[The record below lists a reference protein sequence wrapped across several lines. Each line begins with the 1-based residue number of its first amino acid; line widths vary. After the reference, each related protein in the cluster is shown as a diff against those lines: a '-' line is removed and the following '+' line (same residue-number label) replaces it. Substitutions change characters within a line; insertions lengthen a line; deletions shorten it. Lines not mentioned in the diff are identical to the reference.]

1 MFYKVKVF
9 DSQGQL
15 KKVVS
20 SKKLSNQFWANK
32 ENLPSYYDDRS
43 GKSEDW
49 NSSNKTKVQKLHID
63 QPIWKVDPFFKFFYI
78 RAGSSKGQLGC
89 FTF

>member
-20 SKKLSNQFWANK
+20 SKKLSSQFWENK
-32 ENLPSYYDDRS
+32 DNLPSYYDDRS
-43 GKSEDW
+43 GKSDDW
-49 NSSNKTKVQKLHID
+49 NSKNKIKGQEKYID
-63 QPIWKVDPFFKFFYI
+63 Q
-78 RAGSSKGQLGC
+78 SL
-89 FTF
+89 

>member
-20 SKKLSNQFWANK
+20 SEKLSNQFWANK
-32 ENLPSYYDDRS
+32 DNLPSYYDDRS
-43 GKSEDW
+43 GKSESL
-49 NSSNKTKVQKLHID
+49 NPNNKIKVQKLYID
-63 QPIWKVDPFFKFFYI
+63 Q
-78 RAGSSKGQLGC
+78 SL
-89 FTF
+89 

>member
-9 DSQGQL
+9 DSRGQL

-20 SKKLSNQFWANK
+20 SKKLSDRFWSMND
-32 ENLPSYYDDRS
+32 NLPSYYEDSS

-49 NSSNKTKVQKLHID
+49 NSKNKMKAVKTSMD
-63 QPIWKVDPFFKFFYI
+63 EPF
-78 RAGSSKGQLGC
+78 
-89 FTF
+89 

>member
-1 MFYKVKVF
+1 MPMFYKVKVF

-32 ENLPSYYDDRS
+32 DNLPSYYDDRS
-43 GKSEDW
+43 GKSEGS
-49 NSSNKTKVQKLHID
+49 NPNNKTKVQK
-63 QPIWKVDPFFKFFYI
+63 FYI
-78 RAGSSKGQLGC
+78 D
-89 FTF
+89 

>member
-9 DSQGQL
+9 DSKGQL

-32 ENLPSYYDDRS
+32 DNLPSYYDDRS
-43 GKSEDW
+43 EKSDDL
-49 NSSNKTKVQKLHID
+49 NSSSKIKVQKLHIN
-63 QPIWKVDPFFKFFYI
+63 Q
-78 RAGSSKGQLGC
+78 SL
-89 FTF
+89 

>member
-32 ENLPSYYDDRS
+32 DNLPSYYDDRS
-43 GKSEDW
+43 GKSEGF
-49 NSSNKTKVQKLHID
+49 NSNNKTKVQKFCID
-63 QPIWKVDPFFKFFYI
+63 
-78 RAGSSKGQLGC
+78 
-89 FTF
+89 

>member
-32 ENLPSYYDDRS
+32 DNLPSYYDDRS
-43 GKSEDW
+43 GKSESL
-49 NSSNKTKVQKLHID
+49 NSNNKTKVQK
-63 QPIWKVDPFFKFFYI
+63 FYI
-78 RAGSSKGQLGC
+78 D
-89 FTF
+89 

>member
-32 ENLPSYYDDRS
+32 DNLPSYYDDRS
-43 GKSEDW
+43 GKSEG
-49 NSSNKTKVQKLHID
+49 SNLNNNTKVQKIYID
-63 QPIWKVDPFFKFFYI
+63 
-78 RAGSSKGQLGC
+78 
-89 FTF
+89 

>member
-32 ENLPSYYDDRS
+32 DNLPSYYEDRS
-43 GKSEDW
+43 GKSEG
-49 NSSNKTKVQKLHID
+49 SNLNNNTKVQKIYID
-63 QPIWKVDPFFKFFYI
+63 
-78 RAGSSKGQLGC
+78 
-89 FTF
+89 